1 MSAAVSGSSGGG
13 ETGATP
19 RATPS
24 RRGEIRFGEHLTE
37 TMQVVRSGLTSGPG
51 IAWVS
56 LFLLLPLVG
65 IGFIS
70 FMTRGANGEIQWP
83 LTLVNYYRLAGF
95 GLLGFD
101 PQYPQIILRSL
112 VLGAGTTLACLAAA
126 FPLAFFIAG
135 QPERRKQIA
144 LVLVVIPFWTNL
156 LIRTYAWQILLGPG
170 SALATLATAL
180 GLSQEGMPLYPSAFA
195 VYIGMLCAYLPFLVL
210 PLYTAVEKL
219 DWSIAEAAA
228 DLGADRIRVFRH
240 AILPQLTPGMVA
252 GIILVFIPATG
263 QFVVPDL
270 LGGAKTVMLGNAI
283 QQQFGPSRDWPFGSA
298 IAFVGM
304 SVVLLG
310 LLLQSRYMS
319 RRGTNGEEG
328 LL

>member
-1 MSAAVSGSSGGG
+1 MAAGKPGGDRVG
-13 ETGATP
+13 
-19 RATPS
+19 
-24 RRGEIRFGEHLTE
+24 GEIRFGEHLTE
-37 TMQVVRSGLTSGPG
+37 TMQLVRSALTSGPG
-51 IAWVS
+51 IGWVS

-65 IGFIS
+65 IAFIS
-70 FMTRGANGEIQWP
+70 FMTRGANGEIQFP
-83 LTLVNYYRLAGF
+83 LTLGNYHRLAGF

-112 VLGAGTTLACLAAA
+112 LLGAGTTVACLAAA

-135 QPERRKQIA
+135 QPERRKQLA
-144 LVLVVIPFWTNL
+144 LILVVIPFWTNL

-170 SALATLATAL
+170 SALATLASTL
-180 GLSQEGMPLYPSAFA
+180 GLTEAGRPLYPSAFA

-240 AILPQLTPGMVA
+240 AILPQLAPGMVA

-310 LLLQSRYMS
+310 LLLQSRYS
-319 RRGTNGEEG
+319 AAKGQEG